1 MRLSLVTHRGVI
13 NVITKTKLFFL
24 VFEVLHLQL
33 QFATPSN
40 DLLKYNKYG
49 NQKNKSNAKIL
60 SYPLRV
66 YVYTCAMFIC
76 FYPVWPLA
84 ITLPFTWPTSKDRQ
98 SRQKSVNNLSIGYFI
113 TVCLKT
119 QRKQLCNTRWVDR
132 VFIG

>member
-49 NQKNKSNAKIL
+49 NQENKKSNAKSL

-66 YVYTCAMFIC
+66 YVYSVQCLFVFT
-76 FYPVWPLA
+76 
-84 ITLPFTWPTSKDRQ
+84 PFDLLQ
-98 SRQKSVNNLSIGYFI
+98 
-113 TVCLKT
+113 
-119 QRKQLCNTRWVDR
+119 
-132 VFIG
+132 